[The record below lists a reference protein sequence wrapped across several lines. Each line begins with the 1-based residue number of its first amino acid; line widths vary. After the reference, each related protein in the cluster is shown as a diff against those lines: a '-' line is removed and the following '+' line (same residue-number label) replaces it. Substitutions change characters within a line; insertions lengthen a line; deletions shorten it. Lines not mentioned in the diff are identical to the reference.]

1 VAKIFTLRR
10 PTDVADLVRSHGLT
24 GLVRPASAH
33 VPHPDGVGERIL
45 PVLPE
50 LRGLFPA
57 GGLRRGST
65 VLVGGSTSLLLSL
78 LTSASSA
85 GSWCAVVGMP
95 DLGLVAAAEFGIA
108 LGRLALVPDPG
119 PDWPAVV
126 AALLDGIDVVVAAP
140 PGPVPVALAGRLAAR
155 ARQRGGVL
163 VPYGRWTGADVVLEA
178 TAGGWSGLGRGRGRL
193 CRHEL
198 VVSRRGRGAAALPR
212 QAVVWIPRLG
222 CVDPPGLGCVDPPGD
237 LGRLHP
243 LQGEQASKISRS
255 PGQVGAV
262 A

>member
-1 VAKIFTLRR
+1 MAKIFTLRR

-119 PDWPAVV
+119 PDWPAVGSTPGRCSSRCTGCPHF
-126 AALLDGIDVVVAAP
+126 ASSRDGGARRCRSRKRWHAL
-140 PGPVPVALAGRLAAR
+140 R
-155 ARQRGGVL
+155 
-163 VPYGRWTGADVVLEA
+163 Y
-178 TAGGWSGLGRGRGRL
+178 
-193 CRHEL
+193 
-198 VVSRRGRGAAALPR
+198 RR
-212 QAVVWIPRLG
+212 
-222 CVDPPGLGCVDPPGD
+222 
-237 LGRLHP
+237 
-243 LQGEQASKISRS
+243 
-255 PGQVGAV
+255 
-262 A
+262 